1 MVKLKIGKNAGITE
15 VMDDLNIIAKAYKE
29 YQDDKIDADTYI
41 SISTYRR
48 KHIKEIIRKVE
59 KEHENI

>member
-1 MVKLKIGKNAGITE
+1 LKISKRVDITD
-15 VMDDLNIIAKAYKE
+15 VMEDLNIIARAYKD
-29 YQDDKIDADTYI
+29 YQECIIDADTYV

-48 KHIKEIIRKVE
+48 KHIKAIIRKVE